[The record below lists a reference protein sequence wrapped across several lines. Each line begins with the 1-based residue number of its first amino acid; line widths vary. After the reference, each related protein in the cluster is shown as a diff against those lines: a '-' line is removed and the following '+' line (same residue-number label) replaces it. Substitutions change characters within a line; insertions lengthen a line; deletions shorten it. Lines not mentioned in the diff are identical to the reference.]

1 MLSCFVGSGHHFLTA
16 SWTWRLANGLAT
28 PKQAIWNLSQLKK
41 PIFCP
46 TETHNARVSGEYL

>member
-1 MLSCFVGSGHHFLTA
+1 VGSGHHFLTA

-41 PIFCP
+41 PIFSP
-46 TETHNARVSGEYL
+46 TETHNARVSGEFL